1 MQEWMIAML
10 AIIGLLILRDMAKTI
25 LSNRRSKEMCIR
37 DRKVHSVLWIAV
49 KQGGTA
55 EVFRSLWDWRAFFIA

>member
-25 LSNRRSKEMCIR
+25 LSNRRSKEDDVMQLCDSYFNLH
-37 DRKVHSVLWIAV
+37 DRLK
-49 KQGGTA
+49 
-55 EVFRSLWDWRAFFIA
+55 